1 MSKICKNCGCELP
14 DDASFC
20 HNCATSII
28 DKEEA
33 KKPVLWRKKAVIVG
47 LVLIVL
53 ALIFLPHRPKIH
65 EGLASLTYDDYYIIT
80 TTKAW
85 ELDEQKGEELR
96 TLSLTQGE
104 GSGVIVELGVY
115 KDGKYA
121 DVDTFMS
128 KVKSYTLDVSP
139 DENNVFTIN
148 KPVNNKENS
157 PAMLEAGIYFP
168 SDCGTNDII
177 WTLNMKNGDTVRVR
191 QTLKVTELPREV
203 YSTDNAK
210 LDTVED
216 INELLKQIDE
226 EVPMETTV
234 DIYLPAV
241 NYTGDIVLE
250 NRAVNLYGYYDGES
264 KTSLNGSIIVNSSE
278 PDVVRIDSIDFIG
291 DGGEGLVANA
301 STNIWNC
308 SFTGYDV
315 GASVKDNGMIVMSN
329 TNFINNKIGYKFD
342 TTSYRYFSN
351 VIPDCVF
358 DGNKVGIQIMNLPL
372 GDTVYF
378 DGTTFKNNDVDI
390 DNLIKYPVDTSESIF
405 E

>member
-1 MSKICKNCGCELP
+1 
-14 DDASFC
+14 
-20 HNCATSII
+20 
-28 DKEEA
+28 
-33 KKPVLWRKKAVIVG
+33 
-47 LVLIVL
+47 
-53 ALIFLPHRPKIH
+53 
-65 EGLASLTYDDYYIIT
+65 
-80 TTKAW
+80 
-85 ELDEQKGEELR
+85 
-96 TLSLTQGE
+96 
-104 GSGVIVELGVY
+104 
-115 KDGKYA
+115 
-121 DVDTFMS
+121 
-128 KVKSYTLDVSP
+128 
-139 DENNVFTIN
+139 
-148 KPVNNKENS
+148 
-157 PAMLEAGIYFP
+157 
-168 SDCGTNDII
+168 
-177 WTLNMKNGDTVRVR
+177 MKNGDTVRVR